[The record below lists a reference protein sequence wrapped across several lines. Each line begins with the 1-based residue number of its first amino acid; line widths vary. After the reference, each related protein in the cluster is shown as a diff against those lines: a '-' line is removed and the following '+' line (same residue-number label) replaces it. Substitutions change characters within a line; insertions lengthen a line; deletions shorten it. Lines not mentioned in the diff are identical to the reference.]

1 MTAELLAARTDRMI
15 QSQTFTVMR
24 EPQAVAGAERITGA
38 RLAPVF
44 RRASDE
50 SGWPVSLIS
59 AVALLESWG
68 DPQAQSPAGPRGIM
82 QFSEATA
89 RAAGLRIVRATRFE
103 VATSHQLVRKRNGKS
118 VYRTVRRKIPS
129 TVTVRDDRLN
139 PDRAAPAAA
148 R

>member
-44 RRASDE
+44 RRAADE

-59 AVALLESWG
+59 AIAYVESWG
-68 DPQAQSPAGPRGIM
+68 DAQATSPAGPRGIM

-89 RAAGLRIVRATRFE
+89 RAAGLRIIRVTRFQII
-103 VATSHQLVRKRNGKS
+103 TSHELVRPRPGHPAGRS
-118 VYRTVRRKIPS
+118 VYRTVRHRTPY
-129 TVTVRDDRLN
+129 TVTTRDARLN
-139 PDRAAPAAA
+139 PE
-148 R
+148 